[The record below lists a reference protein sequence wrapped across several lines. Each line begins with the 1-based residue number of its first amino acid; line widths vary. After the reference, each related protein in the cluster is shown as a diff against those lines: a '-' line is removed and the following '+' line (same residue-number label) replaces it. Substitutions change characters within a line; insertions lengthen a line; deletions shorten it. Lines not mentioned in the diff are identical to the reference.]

1 MTITVFCILLFA
13 ALLHASWNA
22 IVKAGTDKLYSAIGV
37 SGSAALIALILL
49 PFSPQPTAASWPYL
63 FVSCALQVV
72 YTVLVAKTYQV
83 SDMSQT
89 YPLMRGT
96 APLLVALISV
106 MVLGDHLSWLAW
118 SGIGVICLSILAMAM
133 NGRMQ
138 SRKGIWLA
146 LLNACFIAGYTLVDG
161 TGVRLSDTAL
171 GYTLWTFF
179 MNGFCL
185 LSWAMVARRREASSY
200 LRLHWKKG
208 LLGGVGTMG
217 SYGLALWAMT
227 QAPLAVVAAL
237 RETSILFGALIA
249 FVLLKEKFPACA
261 SRRHW
266 ELLPV
271 RSCCAWRNSLATL
284 VADLVYKSCLHV
296 FCHSSQ

>member
-1 MTITVFCILLFA
+1 MTLTVFCILLFA

-22 IVKAGTDKLYSAIGV
+22 IVKASGDKMYAAIGV
-37 SGSAALIALILL
+37 SGSAALIALVML
-49 PFSPQPTAASWPYL
+49 PFAPQPALVSAPYL
-63 FVSCALQVV
+63 LASCALQVV

-106 MVLGDHLSWLAW
+106 LVLGDSLSWLAW
-118 SGIGVICLSILAMAM
+118 SGIAVICLSILAMAM
-133 NGRMQ
+133 NGRMT
-138 SRKGIWLA
+138 SRKGVWLA

-185 LSWAMVARRREASSY
+185 LLWAMMARRREASRY
-200 LRLHWKKG
+200 LRTHWKKG
-208 LLGGVGTMG
+208 LLGGIGTMG

-249 FVLLKEKFPACA
+249 FVLLKEKVAGLRIA
-261 SRRHW
+261 AAVGIAGGAI
-266 ELLPV
+266 LL
-271 RSCCAWRNSLATL
+271 RLA
-284 VADLVYKSCLHV
+284 
-296 FCHSSQ
+296 

>member
-1 MTITVFCILLFA
+1 
-13 ALLHASWNA
+13 
-22 IVKAGTDKLYSAIGV
+22 
-37 SGSAALIALILL
+37 
-49 PFSPQPTAASWPYL
+49 
-63 FVSCALQVV
+63 
-72 YTVLVAKTYQV
+72 
-83 SDMSQT
+83 
-89 YPLMRGT
+89 
-96 APLLVALISV
+96 
-106 MVLGDHLSWLAW
+106 
-118 SGIGVICLSILAMAM
+118 MAM

-185 LSWAMVARRREASSY
+185 LSWAMVVRRHEAFGY

-249 FVLLKEKFPACA
+249 FVLLKEKVAGLRIA
-261 SRRHW
+261 AALGIAGGAI
-266 ELLPV
+266 LL
-271 RSCCAWRNSLATL
+271 RLA
-284 VADLVYKSCLHV
+284 
-296 FCHSSQ
+296 